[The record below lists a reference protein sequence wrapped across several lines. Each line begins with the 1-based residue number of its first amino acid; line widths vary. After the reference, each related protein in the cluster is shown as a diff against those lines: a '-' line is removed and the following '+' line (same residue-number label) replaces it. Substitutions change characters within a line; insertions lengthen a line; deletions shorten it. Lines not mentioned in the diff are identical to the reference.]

1 MNITNIILLTLFIV
15 FYSISIIIVYLYVDR
30 LYGKIMFAIFFLLLF
45 IYLIYTYAVSPE
57 RIPLDYLVSYLNIKN
72 GSVMD
77 FTINVRGIT
86 GEDCNISGSY
96 DGNTYN
102 ITSNGELE
110 KCTNFNSG
118 KDEALNAISSGYRDS
133 SERLRS
139 YYQDYDDD

>member
-1 MNITNIILLTLFIV
+1 
-15 FYSISIIIVYLYVDR
+15 
-30 LYGKIMFAIFFLLLF
+30 MFALFFLLLL
-45 IYLIYTYAVSPE
+45 IYLIYVYAISPQSV
-57 RIPLDYLVSYLNIKN
+57 PLDYLVSYLNIKN
-72 GSVMD
+72 GSTMD

-110 KCTNFNSG
+110 KCNNFNTG
-118 KDEALNAISSGYRDS
+118 KDGALNTISSGSKDS

-139 YYQDYDDD
+139 YYQDYDDE